1 MKKQNTFLFFTLRE
15 KFAKTQLRLEK
26 AIATG
31 RFLNMSRSKKQELL
45 RRLNRYAKQLGTQ
58 LKPAIAA
65 AFVAAGLFIAS
76 PASAQTY
83 TEITGASNPLNGK
96 NVSGT
101 DSKPFFVDIDNDGDK
116 DLFAGRY
123 YSDIVRFNNTGT
135 VAAAI
140 FGASSPINFNGV
152 MDAAPTFVDID
163 NDGDK
168 DMFVGNS
175 GGTILFYPNTGTAAS
190 VTFPGFPVDW
200 VPVSGYTNP
209 LAGVD
214 VGSMSSP
221 VFVDID
227 NDGDKDCFIGNDLG
241 TITYYKN
248 TGTAT
253 APVFTL
259 QTGASN
265 PFNGVDVGS
274 NATPTFAD
282 LDLDNDFDVVIGN
295 SAGSLL
301 YFKNTGTA
309 AAPAFTQQSGAANP
323 FNGVA
328 ITGGLAAPAF
338 VDIDNDNDQ
347 DLVVGRADG
356 GFQFFQNTTSVL
368 LVHMQSFVAQKRDN
382 QQVQLLWTTTE
393 EINSNYFSIQ
403 HSTDGNTWNN
413 IAAVKAKG
421 NSSSPAEYSFVHQ
434 TPAVTNY
441 YRLVQHDLDGKTRNS
456 EVRTVRFAGSG
467 NSFSIVTPVVT
478 NGTLQVKVNTTGS
491 LNLLNQN
498 GQLILKKKFTAG
510 TSLLDIS
517 KYPKGVYYLEGTDH
531 TERFILK

>member
-1 MKKQNTFLFFTLRE
+1 MKKQNTFLFFPLRE

-26 AIATG
+26 AIASG
-31 RFLNMSRSKKQELL
+31 RFLSMSWSKKQELL

-76 PASAQTY
+76 SASAQTFS
-83 TEITGASNPLNGK
+83 EITGGSNPLNGK
-96 NVSGT
+96 NVSDT
-101 DSKPFFVDIDNDGDK
+101 HSKPFFVDIDNDGDK

-123 YSDIVRFNNTGT
+123 YSDMVRFNNTGT
-135 VAAAI
+135 VGAAI
-140 FGASSPINFNGV
+140 FGTSTTVNFNGV

-175 GGTILFYPNTGTAAS
+175 NGTVFFYPNTGTAAS
-190 VTFPGFPVDW
+190 ATFPNYPVDL
-200 VPVSGYTNP
+200 VALSGYTNP

-214 VGSMSSP
+214 VGGMSSP

-259 QTGASN
+259 QTGINN
-265 PFNGVDVGS
+265 PFNGIDVGS

-282 LDLDNDFDVVIGN
+282 LDLDNDLDVLTGN
-295 SAGSLL
+295 SAGGLL
-301 YFKNTGTA
+301 YFKNTGTVT
-309 AAPAFTQQSGAANP
+309 APAFTQQSGAANP
-323 FNGVA
+323 FNGVT

-347 DLVVGRADG
+347 DLVVGKADG
-356 GFQFFQNTTSVL
+356 GFQFFKNTTSVL
-368 LVHMQSFVAQKRDN
+368 LVHMQSFVAQKLDN

-393 EINSNYFSIQ
+393 ERNSSYFSVQ
-403 HSTDGNTWNN
+403 HSIDGKTWNN
-413 IAAVKAKG
+413 IGTVQAKG
-421 NSSSPAEYSFVHQ
+421 SSSTPVDYRFVHP
-434 TPAVTNY
+434 TPASINY
-441 YRLVQHDLDGKTRNS
+441 YRLVQHDLDGKNLNS

-467 NSFSIVTPVVT
+467 NSFTVVTPLVT
-478 NGTLQVKVNTTGS
+478 NGYLQVKVSTAGF

-498 GQLILKKKFTAG
+498 GQLMLKKKFTAG
-510 TSLLDIS
+510 TSLLDMS
-517 KYPKGVYYLEGTDH
+517 KYPKGIYYLEGADH
-531 TERFILK
+531 TERLILK